1 MGKVNECNQQYMLR
15 ADNELMDAAFWPLI
29 SSTRNV
35 HGSGMA
41 GVAEIHSLPHSADS
55 GDCILTKPFLD
66 RST

>member
-15 ADNELMDAAFWPLI
+15 ADNELMDAAFWPLL

-41 GVAEIHSLPHSADS
+41 GVGGHAKSSLCHTARTPEIAY
-55 GDCILTKPFLD
+55 
-66 RST
+66 